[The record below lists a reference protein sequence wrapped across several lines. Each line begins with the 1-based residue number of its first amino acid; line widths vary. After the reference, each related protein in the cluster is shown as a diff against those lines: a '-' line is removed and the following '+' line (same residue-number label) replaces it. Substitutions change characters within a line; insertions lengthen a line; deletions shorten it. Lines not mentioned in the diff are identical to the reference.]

1 MSLDNWLGSFKPGF
15 NPIPFSEKL
24 RSSLAAMVSVL
35 LMGEVLH
42 FVPDGGHPLILFA
55 SMAAASV
62 LLYALPHSPM
72 SQPWPLLVGNLLS
85 GLLGGAVRDA
95 NFRPGYGGCMCGG
108 NFDFCNA
115 FNTLTSSSRCSYSD
129 DYGAEFVA
137 D

>member
-62 LLYALPHSPM
+62 LLYALPHSPP
-72 SQPWPLLVGNLLS
+72 Q
-85 GLLGGAVRDA
+85 
-95 NFRPGYGGCMCGG
+95 
-108 NFDFCNA
+108 
-115 FNTLTSSSRCSYSD
+115 
-129 DYGAEFVA
+129 
-137 D
+137 